1 MNDPKN
7 EWIKQFIEWMD
18 KTMYRQ
24 NGWIDKQLDEWVKEG
39 MNNAMYRM
47 NG

>member
-7 EWIKQFIEWMD
+7 EWIKQCIEWMD

-24 NGWIDKQLDEWVKEG
+24 NGWIDKQLDEWEG